1 LTNALG
7 MGQELAQSEF
17 GGEAAAHGKELG
29 STELARG
36 WKPLVAC
43 AAGIGLGTSGLQTF
57 TAGVFAVAL
66 ERQFGWSRSQ
76 ILSAVL
82 LQTAA
87 IFFVGPFVGKLA
99 DRIGARPIA
108 ICSTIALGLGTA
120 AFSLITSHIWTFYL
134 AYGLMSLGSLGTLP
148 PIYAKVLSL
157 WFDRRRGLAMG
168 LALSVTGISGM
179 VLPIYVQTLIGSVGW
194 RGAYVG
200 LGLVPIVIALPCIL
214 LLLPRGLGPGE
225 GSPLSAPIPE
235 IVAGDGLSVRSGLG
249 SYRYWLMAVIALATG
264 IGLTGILFNLVPML
278 IDRGFKPAEAA
289 TIFGIYGLVV
299 VLGRLLTGWLLDR
312 FWAPA
317 IGCCF
322 LIGPC
327 LGTLLLRSGTGSAGV
342 VALAVVLLALSS
354 GSELDLL
361 AYMTSRYFGR
371 RNFSV
376 LYSGQYAFF
385 VVGAAGAP
393 LFAAIHDVYGSYGS
407 ILTVTSALFAVSA
420 AAILTL
426 GRYPHFAVT
435 PATG

>member
-7 MGQELAQSEF
+7 SERASTSSELR
-17 GGEAAAHGKELG
+17 GLAALDNRELG
-29 STELARG
+29 RAEFARG
-36 WKPLVAC
+36 LKPLIAC

-87 IFFVGPFVGKLA
+87 IFFVGPLIGKLA
-99 DRIGARPIA
+99 DRIGVRSIA
-108 ICSTIALGLGTA
+108 ICSTLLLGLGTA
-120 AFSLITSHIWTFYL
+120 AFSPVTGHIWTFYL

-179 VLPIYVQTLIGSVGW
+179 VLPIYVQTLIGTVGW
-194 RGAYVG
+194 RAAYVG
-200 LGLVPIVIALPCIL
+200 LGLVPIVIALPCIVL
-214 LLLPRGLGPGE
+214 WLPRGRGP
-225 GSPLSAPIPE
+225 
-235 IVAGDGLSVRSGLG
+235 IVGNSVAEAGPDLVEDGLSVGQALG
-249 SYRYWLMAVIALATG
+249 SYRYWLMAVTALATG

-289 TIFGIYGLVV
+289 TLFGIYGLVV
-299 VLGRLLTGWLLDR
+299 VAGRLLTGWLLDR

-322 LIGPC
+322 LIAPC

-342 VALAVVLLALSS
+342 VAVAVVLLALSS

-407 ILTVTSALFAVSA
+407 ILTVTSTLFALSA
-420 AAILTL
+420 AAILTR
-426 GRYPHFAVT
+426 GRYPRFA
-435 PATG
+435 AQQ